1 MMSSK
6 LDPKEWHLQLTLVKT
21 HHHHSLSVNTGG
33 VSAFFLKSANKNAA
47 VPSPSTTKY
56 FQASIGVP
64 GGALDL
70 GGTRAI
76 GTSAMA
82 DDGVP
87 RFAEIPRNPQFGT
100 C

>member
-1 MMSSK
+1 MS
-6 LDPKEWHLQLTLVKT
+6 LATLANVA
-21 HHHHSLSVNTGG
+21 SDIAQG
-33 VSAFFLKSANKNAA
+33 VSPRFFLKSANKNAA

-56 FQASIGVP
+56 FQASMGVL

-70 GGTRAI
+70 GGVLAI

-82 DDGVP
+82 NGRVP
-87 RFAEIPRNPQFGT
+87 RFAEIPGNPQFGV

>member
-1 MMSSK
+1 MSFS
-6 LDPKEWHLQLTLVKT
+6 DPDIFDV
-21 HHHHSLSVNTGG
+21 
-33 VSAFFLKSANKNAA
+33 
-47 VPSPSTTKY
+47 STTKY
-56 FQASIGVP
+56 FQAFMGVL

-70 GGTRAI
+70 RGMLAI

-87 RFAEIPRNPQFGT
+87 WFAEIPRNPQFGT